1 MKYRIERSQ
10 AEQEKIMKRRDRA
23 YGRQMSIAHSLPN
36 SRGDPVDGAALPADA
51 AVEDAAVDPAL
62 QADPVEGEPTI
73 LRDEG
78 TL

>member
-1 MKYRIERSQ
+1 MQYRIERSQ
-10 AEQEKIMKRRDRA
+10 AEQEKILLRRDRA

-36 SRGDPVDGAALPADA
+36 SRGDPVDSAALLTDA
-51 AVEDAAVDPAL
+51 AVDDAVVDPAL